1 MTNQSA
7 NPSLESDKMS
17 PGKLVLTAGLL
28 AGIMDGL
35 AAMIQT
41 AIAGRSQGGLFRYI
55 ASGVFGNDAF
65 TGSSTMIVYGI
76 LFHLF
81 IAMGW
86 TVVFYFLYPY
96 LKQWFKNPVLLGVLY
111 GLFVWVMMNQI
122 VLKLANTPKGPFN
135 IKGAAIGAT
144 VLIFCIGLPISL
156 MFNKFYSGRK

>member
-1 MTNQSA
+1 MTNQSV

-17 PGKLVLTAGLL
+17 PGKLILTAGLL
-28 AGIMDGL
+28 AGIMDGS

-41 AIAGRSQGGLFRYI
+41 AIAGRTMAGLWRYV

-65 TGSSTMIVYGI
+65 TGSSAMIVYGI

-81 IAMGW
+81 IAMSW
-86 TVVFYFLYPY
+86 TVIFYFLYPY
-96 LKQWFKNPVLLGVLY
+96 LKEWFKNPVVLAIIY
-111 GLFVWVMMNQI
+111 GLVVWAIMNLV

-135 IKGAAIGAT
+135 PKGAAIAAS

-156 MFNKFYSGRK
+156 MFNKFYRK